1 MESQPRYLEGCRRL
15 YLWAR
20 FATTTESTDRIEQL
34 MTTPILDRYID
45 HTPGVAG
52 GKVRIAGRRI
62 TVTDIAIWYERLGRS
77 ADEISS
83 EYDLTLAE
91 VYAALAYYHDHRA
104 EIDEALR
111 TSDVFVEGLKQ
122 QIASKLPGKLGG
134 G

>member
-1 MESQPRYLEGCRRL
+1 
-15 YLWAR
+15 
-20 FATTTESTDRIEQL
+20 

-91 VYAALAYYHDHRA
+91 VYTGQRSMKRCAPV
-104 EIDEALR
+104 
-111 TSDVFVEGLKQ
+111 TCS
-122 QIASKLPGKLGG
+122 SKV
-134 G
+134 